1 MQPLDEASGVLP
13 YLSLGVSV
21 LALRRSSM
29 NASPCPLD
37 ATLLASHKRSGGMGV
52 GASMGVGVSVGLR
65 GVDSGVRGVW
75 CRCGCQC
82 GCVS

>member
-1 MQPLDEASGVLP
+1 
-13 YLSLGVSV
+13 
-21 LALRRSSM
+21 M

-52 GASMGVGVSVGLR
+52 GASMGVGVSAGLR
-65 GVDSGVRGVW
+65 GVDSGVRGV
-75 CRCGCQC
+75 CGSQC